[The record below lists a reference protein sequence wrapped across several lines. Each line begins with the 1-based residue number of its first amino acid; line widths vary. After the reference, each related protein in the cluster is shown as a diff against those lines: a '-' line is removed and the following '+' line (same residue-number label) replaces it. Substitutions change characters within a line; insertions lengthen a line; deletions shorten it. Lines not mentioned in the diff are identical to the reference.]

1 MTTETVLEKKRKKE
15 PNTEFNLNKKDI
27 CNFTVISNRVLN
39 DKTLSYKALGM
50 ICKLLSFPNDFNVSV
65 NGLVYL
71 SDDGVNI
78 VRSCL
83 KELINKGYLTV
94 EQKRNDKGIFEK
106 TVYSFVLSKVSFD
119 IKETHPRSEKPHT
132 DNPQAENPLTENPLQ
147 TNTYIYNHLSEQK
160 ITEQTLTPSDKKTE
174 TITEYNNGLAIACEP
189 NGFVASNNEETVQ
202 ISDYKECYDEVLSVM
217 DKVTDKHIDNSI
229 KDNINNTEKELPNE
243 QENYSIS
250 PQQTNKQKVKQ
261 KKTTEQTRFTI
272 EKYPHDDYYKKI
284 ALLINE
290 NRGRFAPIKFI
301 TEKFICGV
309 DNMLELVSE
318 QDYETALINM
328 FDKDSYVQYPNY
340 SSDLYTYIFDKDKII
355 QFLEIDFKAE
365 RERKEK
371 KLMFDKYVSLFKET
385 FQYSY
390 STKDNYH
397 NATQLFFALSRE
409 QMECAIL
416 NIPEVFKRESIEPKI
431 DEYLYK
437 ELYIIPETVVKEEII
452 EEEIILID
460 ENELDI

>member
-1 MTTETVLEKKRKKE
+1 MADIKQSNFFSICYWMIDKLKLK
-15 PNTEFNLNKKDI
+15 NTELSLFAIIYGFTQHDESYTCCSFAYFQKFTNSSRSGVIASLNSLVDKGYIIK
-27 CNFTVISNRVLN
+27 ISNENRVN
-39 DKTLSYKALGM
+39 SYRYNSDVVDYFIPDSPKFGLGSPK
-50 ICKLLSFPNDFNVSV
+50 IRPPRPKIRPNN
-65 NGLVYL
+65 
-71 SDDGVNI
+71 
-78 VRSCL
+78 
-83 KELINKGYLTV
+83 
-94 EQKRNDKGIFEK
+94 
-106 TVYSFVLSKVSFD
+106 
-119 IKETHPRSEKPHT
+119 
-132 DNPQAENPLTENPLQ
+132 
-147 TNTYIYNHLSEQK
+147 IYNN
-160 ITEQTLTPSDKKTE
+160 IYDNINNNILTPSEKKTE
-174 TITEYNNGLAIACEP
+174 TLTEHKEELAIACEP
-189 NGFVASNNEETVQ
+189 IGFVASNNDGTVT

-250 PQQTNKQKVKQ
+250 PQQTKKQKVKQ

-272 EKYPHDDYYKKI
+272 EKYPYDDYYKKI

-290 NRGRFAPIKFI
+290 NRGRFSPIKFI

-340 SSDLYTYIFDKDKII
+340 SPDLYTYIFDKDKII
-355 QFLEIDFKAE
+355 YFLEIDFNAE
-365 RERKEK
+365 RERKEN